1 MWQVAWSVFND
12 SFSLRHS
19 DAWENG
25 GVSSGAY
32 ISLNESNIAWASD
45 RDQKFRNS
53 ENGTTGQNFP
63 PFAYQR
69 NRTCTDLPANKMQ
82 DCLNST
88 ATPEAGWCYPGSGY
102 CVEDEHFIVWMR
114 SAGLPSFRKLWGTV
128 NEPLMPGNYTVT
140 VTNGVLSDGSY
151 LNPSTEAEQTFL
163 YPVSTFGGTKS
174 LVLST
179 VSSIGGRNYF
189 LGYAYLLVGVV
200 CLVLAL
206 CFFIKHRMAPRELG
220 TAPYVTWQ
228 KGVGKAS

>member
-32 ISLNESNIAWASD
+32 ISLNESNIACASALARFQGLHDSPALPPRHRWASD

-82 DCLNST
+82 ERVAHTCMHAPKQLHGD
-88 ATPEAGWCYPGSGY
+88 
-102 CVEDEHFIVWMR
+102 
-114 SAGLPSFRKLWGTV
+114 
-128 NEPLMPGNYTVT
+128 
-140 VTNGVLSDGSY
+140 
-151 LNPSTEAEQTFL
+151 
-163 YPVSTFGGTKS
+163 
-174 LVLST
+174 
-179 VSSIGGRNYF
+179 
-189 LGYAYLLVGVV
+189 LL
-200 CLVLAL
+200 
-206 CFFIKHRMAPRELG
+206 
-220 TAPYVTWQ
+220 
-228 KGVGKAS
+228 